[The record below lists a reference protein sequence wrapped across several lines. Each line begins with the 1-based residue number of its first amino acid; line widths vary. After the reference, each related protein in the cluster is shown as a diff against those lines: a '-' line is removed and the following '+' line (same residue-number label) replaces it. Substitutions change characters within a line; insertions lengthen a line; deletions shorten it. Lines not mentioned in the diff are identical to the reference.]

1 MNGIESNKLF
11 PPPPKKKS
19 VRSEAGEKR
28 VSRERDVSGKKCIR
42 VIKSTT
48 TTKNRTDLLAMFKV
62 EAVNFSVISF
72 LSDDSFFVVV
82 VVVEELTC

>member
-42 VIKSTT
+42 VIKSTKK
-48 TTKNRTDLLAMFKV
+48 KNRTDLLAMFKV

>member
-1 MNGIESNKLF
+1 M
-11 PPPPKKKS
+11 
-19 VRSEAGEKR
+19 
-28 VSRERDVSGKKCIR
+28 SGKKCIR

-48 TTKNRTDLLAMFKV
+48 TTKKRTDLLAMFKV

>member
-1 MNGIESNKLF
+1 MVLKVINDF
-11 PPPPKKKS
+11 PPPKKKS

-42 VIKSTT
+42 VIKSTKK
-48 TTKNRTDLLAMFKV
+48 KNRTDLLAMFKV

-82 VVVEELTC
+82 VVVEDLTC

>member
-1 MNGIESNKLF
+1 MVLKVINYF

-42 VIKSTT
+42 VIKSTKK
-48 TTKNRTDLLAMFKV
+48 KNRTDLLAMFKV

-82 VVVEELTC
+82 VVVEDLTC

>member
-42 VIKSTT
+42 VIKSKKK
-48 TTKNRTDLLAMFKV
+48 KNRTDLLAMFKV

>member
-1 MNGIESNKLF
+1 MVLKVINYF

-42 VIKSTT
+42 VIKSTKK
-48 TTKNRTDLLAMFKV
+48 KNRTDLLAMFKV